1 MKIKRILHI
10 TGTRELGSGQ
20 RSQLKYESNAAKN
33 IKDTEWDTIVYHSG
47 KIKEAFEKKTP
58 FFLDFIFLRNLYFW
72 IMVLKHSKQYDL
84 ILFRHVTFDPFALF
98 FSPFIKNRISV
109 HHSKE
114 IEELK
119 LIRKG
124 LKGKIASFIEK
135 ITGKIAIRNSLY
147 IAGVTQEIAMYE
159 NTERGLDKEII
170 LYPNGI
176 EVSNIPIANDFREE
190 NNINILFICS
200 YFAEWHGLDILLN
213 EVNLSVVERNY
224 FIHLV
229 GKLSEAQ
236 KLKVLNLKN
245 KERVIIHGEMNFNDY
260 FNIASKCDVAL
271 GSLAM
276 YRQNLH
282 EGSTLKVREMLA
294 MGLPVFS
301 GHKDAAFGREFK
313 YYYYSNKF
321 DLNNL
326 LKFCE
331 FNKKTKR
338 HDVKN
343 AASKFIEKK
352 LIMKNFIQQINLLKQ

>member
-1 MKIKRILHI
+1 MKVKRILHI
-10 TGTRELGSGQ
+10 TGVRELGSGQ

-33 IKDTEWDTIVYHSG
+33 IKDIEWDTIAYHSG
-47 KIKEAFEKKTP
+47 EIKEDFEKKTP
-58 FFLDFIFLRNLYFW
+58 FFLDFMLLRNLYFW
-72 IMVLKHSKQYDL
+72 IMVLKYSKQYD
-84 ILFRHVTFDPFALF
+84 IVLFRHLTFDPFTLF
-98 FSPFIKNRISV
+98 FSPFIKNRIGV

-124 LKGKIASFIEK
+124 FKGKAVSCMEK
-135 ITGKIAIRNSLY
+135 ITGKISVKNSLC

-159 NTERGLDKEII
+159 NTERGLNKEITV
-170 LYPNGI
+170 YPNGI
-176 EVSNIPIANDFREE
+176 EVNKIKIANDFRED

-200 YFAEWHGLDILLN
+200 HFAAWHGLDILLD
-213 EVNLSVVERNY
+213 EIDLSRIEKNY

-229 GKLSEAQ
+229 GKLSEDQ
-236 KLKVLNLKN
+236 KLKISSLRN
-245 KERVIIHGEMNFNDY
+245 KERIIVHGEMKFSDY
-260 FNIASKCDVAL
+260 FHIASKCDVAL

-294 MGLPVFS
+294 MGLPVYS
-301 GHKDAAFGREFK
+301 GHKDAAFNEEFK
-313 YYYYSNKF
+313 YYCYSDKF

-331 FNKKTKR
+331 LNKNTKR
-338 HDVKN
+338 NDVKN
-343 AASKFIEKK
+343 AASEFIEKK
-352 LIMKNFIQQINLLKQ
+352 AIMENFIQQINFLK